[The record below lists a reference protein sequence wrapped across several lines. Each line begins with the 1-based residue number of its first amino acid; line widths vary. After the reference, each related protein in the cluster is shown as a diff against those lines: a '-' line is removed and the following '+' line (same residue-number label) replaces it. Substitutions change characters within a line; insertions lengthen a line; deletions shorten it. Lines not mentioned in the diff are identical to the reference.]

1 MYVDHEESVN
11 NYQSEVT
18 EIVHEGKFSSML
30 VLSPDPALQ
39 GGKRGL
45 ALFEQFLGL
54 ADLAVSDFCSTNQK
68 HCM

>member
-1 MYVDHEESVN
+1 MYVDLEESVN

-18 EIVHEGKFSSML
+18 EIVHEGKLS

-45 ALFEQFLGL
+45 ALFERFLGL
-54 ADLAVSDFCSTNQK
+54 ADLAVSDFCYTNQK